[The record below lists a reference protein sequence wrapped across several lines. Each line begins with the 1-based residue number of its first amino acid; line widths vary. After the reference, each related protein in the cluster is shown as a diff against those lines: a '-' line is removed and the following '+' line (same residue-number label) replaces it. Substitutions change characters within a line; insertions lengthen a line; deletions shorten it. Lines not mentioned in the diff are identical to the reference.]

1 MSFVCCRSGEN
12 LNEADLKAH
21 LAALLRVENV
31 GVLLGAGASIG
42 AGGKSMKDIWMDFI
56 RTCPSSATN
65 LANHGFIHSDQK
77 DADYLDTGIAD
88 VPNVEQL
95 LDSLEIARI
104 DWLRRKPQSRN
115 LRQLAAD
122 IGALKRC
129 VVKAA
134 VLDQALWTTSN
145 ASSERLKHHKA
156 LLQKMVGAR
165 QPGQASPWVFTTN
178 YDLAIEWSAESVGIQ
193 VNTGFLGIHNRLFS
207 PQSFDLGFRH
217 ASASGEAR
225 FGCND
230 CYLVKLHGSLTW
242 RKESGMDF
250 RELSS
255 HEMWSWIERVLNGQE
270 VADDAPMVFPR
281 AAKYLQ
287 THGYLLGELF
297 RRFSD
302 FLARSQTAIFVS
314 GYSFGDEHLNRLL
327 KSALLNPT
335 LQIVAFLPEF
345 EGPNSP
351 CLNSNHALR
360 SLVELQS
367 PRITL
372 VGGGPAAWFDKFAGL
387 LPDPIFFDLS
397 EREMKERLEKREEGR
412 PDA

>member
-1 MSFVCCRSGEN
+1 MSIFCCRSGEN

-21 LAALLRVENV
+21 LASLLRVENV

-42 AGGKSMKDIWMDFI
+42 AGGKSMKDLWMCFI
-56 RTCPSSATN
+56 QDSSVAARN
-65 LANHGFIHSDQK
+65 LADQK
-77 DADYLDTGIAD
+77 FIEQDQNDSDLLENGLSD

-95 LDSLEIARI
+95 LDALEIARI
-104 DWLRRKPQSRN
+104 DWKRRDPQSED
-115 LRQLAAD
+115 LSQLTSD
-122 IGALKRC
+122 IAALKRC

-134 VLDQALWTTSN
+134 ILDEALWTSSN
-145 ASSERLKHHKA
+145 TNSEQLKYHKS
-156 LLQKMVGAR
+156 LMQKMVGAR
-165 QPGQASPWVFTTN
+165 QPGQASPWIFTTN

-193 VNTGFLGIHNRLFS
+193 INTGFLGIHNRLFS

-242 RKESGMDF
+242 KKESGMDF

-255 HEMWSWIERVLNGQE
+255 HEMWPFLERVLEGDE
-270 VADDAPMVFPR
+270 IADDSPMVFPR

-302 FLARSQTAIFVS
+302 FLARPQTAIFVS

-335 LQIVAFLPEF
+335 LQIVAFVPEF
-345 EGPNSP
+345 DGAGSA
-351 CLNSNHALR
+351 CLRTNHALR
-360 SLVELQS
+360 ALVELQS
-367 PRITL
+367 PRITF
-372 VGGGPAAWFDKFAGL
+372 VGGGPAAWFDKFAGY
-387 LPDPIFFDLS
+387 LPDPIFFDLT
-397 EREMKERLEKREEGR
+397 EREMKERLEDSNERR
-412 PDA
+412 PNA

>member
-12 LNEADLKAH
+12 LSEADLKAH

-31 GVLLGAGASIG
+31 GVLLGAGASIN
-42 AGGKSMKDIWMDFI
+42 AGGKSMKQIWIDFI
-56 RTCPSSATN
+56 KSYSESASN
-65 LANHGFIHSDQK
+65 LANQGFISRDQCNH
-77 DADYLDTGIAD
+77 DFIEEDLEDT
-88 VPNVEQL
+88 PNVEQL

-104 DWLRRKPQSRN
+104 DWQRRKPQSRN
-115 LRQLAAD
+115 LRQLSSD
-122 IGALKRC
+122 IGDLKRC

-134 VLDQALWTTSN
+134 VLDAALWTSPSK
-145 ASSERLKHHKA
+145 SSDKLNHHKS
-156 LLQKMVGAR
+156 LLQKLVGAR
-165 QPGQASPWVFTTN
+165 QPGQASPWIFTTN

-193 VNTGFLGIHNRLFS
+193 VNTGFIGIHNRLFS
-207 PQSFDLGFRH
+207 PQSFDLGLRH

-230 CYLVKLHGSLTW
+230 CYLVKLHGSLSW
-242 RKESGMDF
+242 KKESGMDF

-255 HEMWSWIERVLNGQE
+255 HEMWPLIEQVLDRQE
-270 VADDAPMVFPR
+270 VADESPMVFPR

-302 FLARSQTAIFVS
+302 FLARPQTAIFVS

-335 LQIVAFLPEF
+335 LQIVAFVPEF
-345 EGPNSP
+345 NGASSG
-351 CLNSNHALR
+351 CLQNNQTLR
-360 SLVELQS
+360 ALVELQS
-367 PRITL
+367 PRITF
-372 VGGGPAAWFDKFAGL
+372 VGGGPEAWFDKFESY
-387 LPDPIFFDLS
+387 LPDPIFFDLT
-397 EREMKERLEKREEGR
+397 EREMKYRLENPEERR
-412 PDA
+412 PHA

>member
-12 LNEADLKAH
+12 LSENDLKAH
-21 LAALLRVENV
+21 LASLLRVENV
-31 GVLLGAGASIG
+31 GVLLGAGASIM
-42 AGGKSMKDIWMDFI
+42 AGGKSMKQIWMDFI
-56 RTCPSSATN
+56 RESPLSASN
-65 LANHGFIHSDQK
+65 LANQGFIKQDQTNY
-77 DADYLDTGIAD
+77 DFLEAGVEDI
-88 VPNVEQL
+88 PNVEQL

-104 DWLRRKPQSRN
+104 DWQRRKPQSRN
-115 LRQLAAD
+115 LRQLTSD
-122 IGALKRC
+122 IGALKKC

-134 VLDQALWTTSN
+134 VLDEALWISPN
-145 ASSERLKHHKA
+145 SSSEKLRHHKS

-165 QPGQASPWVFTTN
+165 QPGQASPWIFTTN

-242 RKESGMDF
+242 KKESGMDF

-255 HEMWSWIERVLNGQE
+255 YEMWPRIEQVLNGRE
-270 VADDAPMVFPR
+270 VADESPMVFPR

-302 FLARSQTAIFVS
+302 FLARPQTAIFVS

-335 LQIVAFLPEF
+335 LQIVAFVPEF
-345 EGPNSP
+345 NGQTSA
-351 CLNSNHALR
+351 CLQTNPALR
-360 SLVELQS
+360 ALVELQS
-367 PRITL
+367 PRITF
-372 VGGGPAAWFDKFAGL
+372 VGGGSEAWFNKFESY
-387 LPDPIFFDLS
+387 LPDPIFFDLT
-397 EREMKERLEKREEGR
+397 EREMKERLENPEGR
-412 PDA
+412 RTHA